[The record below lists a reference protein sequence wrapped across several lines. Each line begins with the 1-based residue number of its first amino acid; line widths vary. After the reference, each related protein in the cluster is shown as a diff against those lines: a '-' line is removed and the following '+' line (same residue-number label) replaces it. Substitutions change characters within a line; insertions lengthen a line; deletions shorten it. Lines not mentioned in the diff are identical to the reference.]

1 MQEKAATCTFTG
13 HREGK
18 LPWKGNESAPECLE
32 LKRRID
38 DAVRAVYASGIRH
51 YICGMATG
59 CDMYFC
65 EAVLALRAEHEDVT
79 IEAAIPWEGQAN
91 GWSAALKARHNRLVE
106 DCDFFTLVQTAYT
119 PDCLMR
125 RNHYMVDSSS
135 VLIAAY
141 SGQPGGTMSTM
152 LYAMRQGLEIIEISI
167 S

>member
-13 HREGK
+13 HRESK
-18 LPWKGNESAPECLE
+18 LPWRGNEAAPECLE
-32 LKRRID
+32 LKSRIEG
-38 DAVRAVYASGIRH
+38 AVEAVYSSGIRH

-65 EAVLALRAEHEDVT
+65 EAVLALRECHDDIT
-79 IEAAIPWEGQAN
+79 IEAAVPWEGQADS
-91 GWSAALKARHNRLVE
+91 WSAALKARHSRLVE
-106 DCDFFTLVQTAYT
+106 DCDFLTLVQTNYT

-125 RNHYMVDSSS
+125 RNRYMVDSSS

-152 LYAMRQGLEIIEISI
+152 LYALRQGLEVIQLPIE
-167 S
+167 